1 MQHQSE
7 MEDLATG
14 GWEDRTE
21 ENKGIGR
28 IVNDLKDN

>member
-14 GWEDRTE
+14 GREDRTE